1 MLYWMAKGAHSMSNE
16 KRARSLFAGR
26 LRLLRKVCNMTQKQV
41 AQSLSIDR
49 STYAYYETDKTKPD
63 YETLLRI
70 AQIFNVSIDYLLGR
84 DQDETPPLLLH
95 DGAMASKGADK
106 AETGE
111 KLTPDEQS
119 LLQIYRQLDNIQK
132 SAVKQFA
139 MEQRYLRHQF
149 RDKNTNG

>member
-1 MLYWMAKGAHSMSNE
+1 MSNE
-16 KRARSLFAGR
+16 KRTRSLFASR

-84 DQDETPPLLLH
+84 DQDEAPPLLLH
-95 DGAMASKGADK
+95 DGAAGSESAQKTEAR
-106 AETGE
+106 E

-119 LLQIYRQLDNIQK
+119 FLQVYRQLDNIQK

-149 RDKNTNG
+149 RDKNTGG

>member
-1 MLYWMAKGAHSMSNE
+1 MSNE
-16 KRARSLFAGR
+16 KRPRSLFASR

-84 DQDETPPLLLH
+84 DQDEAGPLPLH
-95 DGAMASKGADK
+95 DGAMEPEG
-106 AETGE
+106 GE
-111 KLTPDEQS
+111 KAGATERLTPDEQS
-119 LLQIYRQLDNIQK
+119 FLQVYRQLDNIQK

-149 RDKNTNG
+149 RDRQSGG

>member
-1 MLYWMAKGAHSMSNE
+1 MSNE
-16 KRARSLFAGR
+16 KRPRSLFASR

-84 DQDETPPLLLH
+84 DQDEAGPLPLY
-95 DGAMASKGADK
+95 DGAMEPEVGEK
-106 AETGE
+106 AEATE
-111 KLTPDEQS
+111 RLTPDEQS
-119 LLQIYRQLDNIQK
+119 FLQVYRQLDNIQK

-149 RDKNTNG
+149 RDRQSGG

>member
-1 MLYWMAKGAHSMSNE
+1 MSNE
-16 KRARSLFAGR
+16 KRPRSLFASR
-26 LRLLRKVCNMTQKQV
+26 LRLLRKVCSMTQKQV

-84 DQDETPPLLLH
+84 DQDETGSLPLH
-95 DGAMASKGADK
+95 DGATGLEGGEK
-106 AETGE
+106 AEAAE
-111 KLTPDEQS
+111 KLTPDELS
-119 LLQIYRQLDNIQK
+119 FLQVYRQLDNIQK

-149 RDKNTNG
+149 RDRQSGG